1 MLIGKKNNIF
11 LSIIIPFYNSKNFLI
26 NSILHAK
33 KINEEIKN
41 VEIIYINDGSSD
53 IDNILLKKKFK
64 KLINI
69 KLYNLRKNT
78 GPGIAR
84 NLGIRKSKGKK
95 IIFLDIED
103 RLELRNLISLI
114 NYTKIHDGNI
124 FYNYKVFPKN
134 KNFFNLL
141 PIQKSNVAKCK
152 HYLNVSCDKAVIFTC
167 FERKFLIKNKIFFKK
182 GFHEDIFF
190 MFKVYYFSKG
200 KILKFDKIIYLKYDH
215 SNSIT
220 GKFRLKNLKDI
231 INAWKQVFNFIK
243 NKRILGIK
251 NNLQFR
257 LRGEYVNLFS
267 RISLVK
273 KSNLKFE
280 MQNYLNNKLLTIIK
294 KKYIVKTY
302 KDKLFKK
309 YSNR

>member
-1 MLIGKKNNIF
+1 
-11 LSIIIPFYNSKNFLI
+11 
-26 NSILHAK
+26 
-33 KINEEIKN
+33 
-41 VEIIYINDGSSD
+41 
-53 IDNILLKKKFK
+53 
-64 KLINI
+64 
-69 KLYNLRKNT
+69 
-78 GPGIAR
+78 
-84 NLGIRKSKGKK
+84 
-95 IIFLDIED
+95 
-103 RLELRNLISLI
+103 
-114 NYTKIHDGNI
+114 
-124 FYNYKVFPKN
+124 
-134 KNFFNLL
+134 
-141 PIQKSNVAKCK
+141 
-152 HYLNVSCDKAVIFTC
+152 
-167 FERKFLIKNKIFFKK
+167 
-182 GFHEDIFF
+182 